1 MMEQMRVGNRPQNS
15 GIILLSVGTYF
26 FLTVTFQLAALHPVT
41 ADPRNRYSQLKWN
54 LDPEQLLNLYYS
66 RIPSYKQQRSNFV
79 WQKRG
84 PGSEFLGKRSDIQSI
99 DKRVPG
105 SEFLGKRV
113 PGSEFLGKRVPGSEF
128 LGKRVPGSEFL
139 GKRVPGSEFLGKR
152 VPGSEFLGKRVPGSE
167 FLGKRVPG
175 SEFLGKR
182 VPGSEFLGKRVPGSE
197 FLGKRVPGSEFL
209 GKRVPGSEFLGK
221 RVPGSEFLGK
231 RSNIDYD
238 NENVIL
244 QNDDDDIN
252 ASDLTKLVKRSPE
265 VAGEDGVQGVRNAF
279 EASLH

>member
-1 MMEQMRVGNRPQNS
+1 MTAKIPSVGLLWLFGLIYVLGYSCQLCQAQLLEPMSHIGTGFRYGKRLAPRSWIYIPKQNQGINWSKQPEQQQN
-15 GIILLSVGTYF
+15 LLSWWY
-26 FLTVTFQLAALHPVT
+26 AH
-41 ADPRNRYSQLKWN
+41 
-54 LDPEQLLNLYYS
+54 
-66 RIPSYKQQRSNFV
+66 
-79 WQKRG
+79 KRA
-84 PGSEFLGKRSDIQSI
+84 PGSEFLGKRSSTPTEYELQEL

-197 FLGKRVPGSEFL
+197 FLGKRHTMPSLTPEEEVEL
-209 GKRVPGSEFLGK
+209 
-221 RVPGSEFLGK
+221 
-231 RSNIDYD
+231 Y
-238 NENVIL
+238 NVME
-244 QNDDDDIN
+244 
-252 ASDLTKLVKRSPE
+252 DLTNQKRTLE
-265 VAGEDGVQGVRNAF
+265 VPIPYAQNTDRLRYELNTEG
-279 EASLH
+279 H